1 MVLNLV
7 SEPGEVCAF
16 NYVDVAP
23 KGFNSVDVGWTH
35 TLIFYKSFTGNSDAQ
50 LSVERNSL

>member
-7 SEPGEVCAF
+7 FEPGEVCAF